1 MSEQD
6 EFNELLGR
14 IEALTGLKGRDA
26 AQVAFTF
33 DAGYTPTA
41 AEIVDAA
48 ANAGFDVEVKH
59 GQDTKTATPIAEM
72 SMDPVVVMEQVY
84 WACPRLTPA
93 DDQGKV
99 HVAKLGRAPD
109 ELRQYEGMEDLI
121 AELPEEMRAVLVKID
136 LLEGKA
142 TFWLR
147 DGANEIDRPI
157 GPLDL
162 TAYRSERAL
171 IDAMEHL
178 FKRIDRVLAADWN

>member
-1 MSEQD
+1 MSDGD
-6 EFNELLGR
+6 EFRELLER
-14 IEALTGLKGRDA
+14 IEALTGLTGRDA
-26 AQVAFTF
+26 AQVAFGF
-33 DAGYTPTA
+33 DAEYTPTS
-41 AEIVDAA
+41 AEIVEAA

-59 GQDTKTATPIAEM
+59 GRKTQTATPIAEM
-72 SMDPVVVMEQVY
+72 SMDPATVMEQVY

-93 DDQGKV
+93 DDDGKV

-109 ELRQYEGMEDLI
+109 ELKQYEGYEDLI
-121 AELPEEMRAVLVKID
+121 ADMPEEMRAVLVKID

-162 TAYRSERAL
+162 TQYPSESAL
-171 IDAMEHL
+171 TEAMMHL

>member
-1 MSEQD
+1 MSEFD
-6 EFNELLGR
+6 ELLQR
-14 IEALTGLKGRDA
+14 IEALTGLRGRDA
-26 AQVAFTF
+26 AQVAFAF
-33 DAGYTPTA
+33 DEGYTPTS
-41 AEIVDAA
+41 AEIVEAA

-59 GQDTKTATPIAEM
+59 GRTTKTATPIAEI
-72 SMDPVVVMEQVY
+72 SMDPATVMENVY

-93 DDQGKV
+93 DEDGKV

-109 ELRQYEGMEDLI
+109 ELRQYEGFEEIIDEM
-121 AELPEEMRAVLVKID
+121 PEEMRAVLVKID

-157 GPLDL
+157 GPIDL
-162 TAYRSERAL
+162 SAYDSERAL
-171 IDAMEHL
+171 IEGLGVL